1 MGKSFQ
7 TEGFFI
13 ALPQTPKGAFL
24 AASCAL
30 FKSPLGDLGAG
41 FSDLNSTLFY
51 VSHRLFETSHPHY

>member
-1 MGKSFQ
+1 MGESFQ

-30 FKSPLGDLGAG
+30 FKSPLGDLGVD
-41 FSDLNSTLFY
+41 SNYLNSTLFY
-51 VSHRLFETSHPHY
+51 VSHRLFETLHLHY